1 MALYLMCFMGG
12 TPLGAP
18 LVGLISDAFG
28 PRAGVVNS
36 GAISAIAA
44 VVAAVVIARQ
54 RAGTL
59 TAQVGGALPHPQLRL
74 HRPVE
79 PVVPAAGGEPP
90 VRVPVPA
97 TAVAAGETITDAE
110 LAELAVAGETIT
122 GAELAETAVTD
133 HRKAS

>member
-1 MALYLMCFMGG
+1 
-12 TPLGAP
+12 
-18 LVGLISDAFG
+18 
-28 PRAGVVNS
+28 
-36 GAISAIAA
+36 
-44 VVAAVVIARQ
+44 
-54 RAGTL
+54 
-59 TAQVGGALPHPQLRL
+59 
-74 HRPVE
+74 
-79 PVVPAAGGEPP
+79 